1 MDVLHIK
8 HTMDP
13 ERPRKDLVVGAITG
27 YSMPHVAAWLQ
38 SLQNVGYVGDVA
50 MIVYNGSTEFVEQLR
65 SIGVR
70 VFTFVQA
77 DGNYVFPGRPVN
89 IVVDRFL
96 HLWTFLRAERH
107 AYRYIVTTDVRDVIF
122 QSNPMT
128 WLEAHAGD
136 GKRLNVG
143 CESLLYRDECLFGA
157 RNMQD
162 SFGPEIW
169 EAMSHMM
176 IYNAGTI
183 AGDAGVLLDL
193 CLAVNLVSRGGR
205 TSNPDQAALNV
216 LLTLEPWA
224 SITRKNTSEDGWAAQ
239 LGTTQAPQHQP
250 YFGQKLTD
258 PTPLLGSD
266 GIVRTS
272 KGVPFCL
279 VHQYNR
285 DPTWTTQ
292 ILHRVFHK

>member
-1 MDVLHIK
+1 
-8 HTMDP
+8 MDP
-13 ERPRKDLVVGAITG
+13 ERPQPRKDLVVGAVTG
-27 YSMPHVAAWLQ
+27 YGMPHVAAWLQ
-38 SLQNVGYVGDVA
+38 SLRNVGYPGDVA
-50 MIVYNGSTEFVEQLR
+50 MIVYNGSAEFVEQLR

-77 DGNYVFPGRPVN
+77 ADGSYVFPGRPVN

-107 AYRYIVTTDVRDVIF
+107 TYRYIVTTDVRDVIF

-128 WLEAHAGD
+128 WLEAHAAD

-143 CESLLYRDECLFGA
+143 CESLMYRDECLFGA

-162 SFGPEIW
+162 SFGHEIW
-169 EAMSHMM
+169 EHMSSQM

-183 AGDAGVLLDL
+183 AGDASTLLDL
-193 CLAVNLVSRGGR
+193 CLAVNLVSRGGK
-205 TSNPDQAALNV
+205 TTNPDQAALNV
-216 LLTLEPWA
+216 LLSIEPWN

-239 LGTTQAPQHQP
+239 LGTTQAPQHQM

-258 PTPLLGSD
+258 PTPVLGND
-266 GIVRTS
+266 GIVRTA

-279 VHQYNR
+279 VHQYDR
-285 DPTWTTQ
+285 DPTWATQ
-292 ILHRVFHK
+292 ILASVFRTS